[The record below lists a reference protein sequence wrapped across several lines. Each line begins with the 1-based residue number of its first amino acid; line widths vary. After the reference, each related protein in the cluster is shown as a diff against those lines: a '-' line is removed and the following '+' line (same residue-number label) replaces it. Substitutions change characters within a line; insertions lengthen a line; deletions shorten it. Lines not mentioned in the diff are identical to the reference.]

1 MENSRNYTLE
11 VKIIDLG
18 SCRKVTVDES
28 NVSLIESNNN

>member
-18 SCRKVTVDES
+18 SCKKVTVDES
-28 NVSLIESNNN
+28 NVSLIVSNNN

>member
-18 SCRKVTVDES
+18 SCKIVSADES
-28 NVSLIESNNN
+28 NVSLIERNIN